1 MLRAVSSKSELKKP
15 RNRKKGIKKMMKN
28 KMKNI
33 VLTGVL
39 ATVMVAGL
47 SAPAVAEELR
57 DHHDDGSSD
66 VGMIADPVRASGKD
80 ANEGIVVVADPV
92 NKDPGK
98 DNQGIIVDPVR
109 DTADNAEDAPKKTQG
124 PISIHCAPGYE
135 FVKGED
141 PSGREDTCGPEDGND
156 TLSETTQP
164 EKKLS
169 EEIATA
175 KEGALAE
182 KATTASGVP
191 PSSEDGQANDW
202 TEYGC
207 PEGYEYDEKVDTCL
221 PYTFGALDSIFGGP
235 HKCCYSVGEGIAWW
249 GNLPADILKVTGAG
263 FGSILLDSYIGETL
277 SDWGEE
283 IGGPLGWPL
292 QGLGA
297 VFSFTGQVFSGAV
310 GGLGQ
315 LVGYASDGVGDVI
328 DDVADGAGDVIDD
341 IGSAAEDAWDT
352 VSGWF

>member
-1 MLRAVSSKSELKKP
+1 
-15 RNRKKGIKKMMKN
+15 MM
-28 KMKNI
+28 NI
-33 VLTGVL
+33 VLMGVL
-39 ATVMVAGL
+39 ATVMLAGL
-47 SAPAVAEELR
+47 TAPAVAEELR
-57 DHHDDGSSD
+57 DHRDDSGSSD
-66 VGMIADPVRASGKD
+66 VGMIADPVRDSGKD
-80 ANEGIVVVADPV
+80 ANEGIVVTDPV

-98 DNQGIIVDPVR
+98 DSPGIIVDPVREPAKGNEGIIVDPVR
-109 DTADNAEDAPKKTQG
+109 DTGDNAEDAPKTQG
-124 PISIHCAPGYE
+124 TISIHCAPGYKL
-135 FVKGED
+135 VKGED
-141 PSGREDTCGPEDGND
+141 PSGREDTCVPEDGKD

-164 EKKLS
+164 ETKLS

-175 KEGALAE
+175 KEDALAE

-191 PSSEDGQANDW
+191 PSPEDGQANDW

-221 PYTFGALDSIFGGP
+221 PYTFGFFDPIFGGP
-235 HKCCYSVGEGIAWW
+235 SKCCYSVGEGIAWW

-263 FGSILLDSYIGETL
+263 LGSILLDHYIGDTL
-277 SDWGEE
+277 SNWGEE

-297 VFSFTGQVFSGAV
+297 VFSFSGQVVSGVV
-310 GGLGQ
+310 GSLGQ
-315 LVGYASDGVGDVI
+315 LVGYASDGV
-328 DDVADGAGDVIDD
+328 GDVIDD

>member
-1 MLRAVSSKSELKKP
+1 MLWMLRAVDSKSELKKP
-15 RNRKKGIKKMMKN
+15 RNRKKGTKKMMKN
-28 KMKNI
+28 TMKNI

-47 SAPAVAEELR
+47 TAPAVSEELR
-57 DHHDDGSSD
+57 DHHDDDSSD
-66 VGMIADPVRASGKD
+66 VGMIADPVRDSGKD
-80 ANEGIVVVADPV
+80 ANEGIVVADPI

-109 DTADNAEDAPKKTQG
+109 DTGDNAEDAPKTQG
-124 PISIHCAPGYE
+124 TISIHCAPGYKL
-135 FVKGED
+135 VKGED
-141 PSGREDTCGPEDGND
+141 PSGREDTCVPEDGKD
-156 TLSETTQP
+156 TLSEITQP

-175 KEGALAE
+175 KEDALAE

-191 PSSEDGQANDW
+191 PSPEDGQANDW

-221 PYTFGALDSIFGGP
+221 PYTFGFFDPIFGGP
-235 HKCCYSVGEGIAWW
+235 SKCCYSVGEGIAWW
-249 GNLPADILKVTGAG
+249 GNLPADILKVTGTG
-263 FGSILLDSYIGETL
+263 GLLVLDYYIGETL

-297 VFSFTGQVFSGAV
+297 VFSFSGQVVSGVV
-310 GGLGQ
+310 GSLGQ
-315 LVGYASDGVGDVI
+315 LVGYASDGV
-328 DDVADGAGDVIDD
+328 GDVIDD